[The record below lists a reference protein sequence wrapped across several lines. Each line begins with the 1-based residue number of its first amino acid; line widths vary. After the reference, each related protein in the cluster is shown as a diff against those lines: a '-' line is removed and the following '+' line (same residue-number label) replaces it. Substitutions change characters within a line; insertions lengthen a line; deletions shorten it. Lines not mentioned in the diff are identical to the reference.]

1 MTSLPCLQKFLL
13 YEPFLA
19 LCPCLKE
26 ESHDGHDSW
35 TPKPARSYIR
45 PWQCILILKAILK
58 KFLLPYLKK
67 KINAVFSGRFKIII
81 VINILR
87 RISFSNFD
95 ISFHLPLP

>member
-1 MTSLPCLQKFLL
+1 MNHFWH
-13 YEPFLA
+13 YALA
-19 LCPCLKE
+19 SKKKVN
-26 ESHDGHDSW
+26 DGDDSW

-67 KINAVFSGRFKIII
+67 KINVVLSGRFKTII
-81 VINILR
+81 VISILR

-95 ISFHLPLP
+95 KSFHLPLP